1 MTRTLV
7 MALFEKNGHGALSQ
21 DAEYRTRPV
30 QRTADARPALAQ
42 HIFSTEPN
50 FNFL

>member
-1 MTRTLV
+1 
-7 MALFEKNGHGALSQ
+7 MALFAENGHGALSP
-21 DAEYRTRPV
+21 DADDRTRPV

-50 FNFL
+50 FNSL